1 MHFVNTGRQ
10 FRQTLPAQVIVVAR
24 DGDGRRLRSAL
35 ELVGALVTMA
45 LFLGVAILL

>member
-1 MHFVNTGRQ
+1 MHFVTSGRQ
-10 FRQTLPAQVIVVAR
+10 FPHRLPAQVIAGRWHGAR
-24 DGDGRRLRSAL
+24 RRIRSGL